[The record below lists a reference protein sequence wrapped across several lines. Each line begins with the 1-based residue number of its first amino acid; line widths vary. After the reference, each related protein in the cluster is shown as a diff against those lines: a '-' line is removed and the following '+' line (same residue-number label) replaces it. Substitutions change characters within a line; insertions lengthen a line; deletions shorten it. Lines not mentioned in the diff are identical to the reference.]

1 MYDVAMRLSVNGTP
15 YNSIETKDEEQILR
29 SAVSRA
35 CDKGEYR
42 NQKTQER
49 DQQIAPFVLP
59 QLYKTAPECERVS
72 PHQRNIYRQRLLATL
87 NCVLDHLP
95 KPGISDLAL
104 CMTVSRIW

>member
-1 MYDVAMRLSVNGTP
+1 
-15 YNSIETKDEEQILR
+15 LR

-59 QLYKTAPECERVS
+59 HLYKTAPECERVA
-72 PHQRNIYRQRLLATL
+72 PHQRHIYRKRLLAPL
-87 NCVLDHLP
+87 DCVLDHLP
-95 KPGISDLAL
+95 KPRLGGYGRQWVFAVGLSIDCNNQITLL
-104 CMTVSRIW
+104 QR